1 MQMPILSSTA
11 LLTALMSVGL
21 LFFIRASTKDRIQ
34 VAKLVTSQQGEP
46 LLEEIQQYF
55 TQRSYRLTAVDP
67 ATNQVTFEGFVRSS
81 VFLAIFLTGLAA
93 IGLLCVSL
101 MLSFALPD
109 AARFLPA
116 LTVLAPIA
124 GLFYWR
130 KSARPERVLLQVE
143 TNLAEVGADTPGSE
157 MGKTGQSVLTVTAH
171 RDELAELQRSLSLT
185 RVDEEA

>member
-34 VAKLVTSQQGEP
+34 VAKLVTSRQGEP

-55 TQRSYRLTAVDP
+55 TSRSYRLTAVDQ
-67 ATNQVTFEGFVRSS
+67 AKNQVTFEGFVRSS
-81 VFLAIFLTGLAA
+81 VFLAVFLTVLAA
-93 IGLLCVSL
+93 VGLLCVAL
-101 MLSFALPD
+101 MLTFAFPD

-143 TNLAEVGADTPGSE
+143 TELAEAGDQVSAI
-157 MGKTGQSVLTVTAH
+157 GKAAQSILTVTAH
-171 RDELAELQRSLSLT
+171 RDELAELQRSLDLKL
-185 RVDEEA
+185 VEPEDA